1 MLLTAPSQER
11 TICIYII
18 AYTDHILQP
27 KNTGITNQWD
37 SAVAS
42 ILCQHWGGPKIIKYE
57 NLTRWL
63 RASNIPPIMHNCR
76 IHVNAILVMPKCNA
90 TVILR

>member
-1 MLLTAPSQER
+1 MQ
-11 TICIYII
+11 
-18 AYTDHILQP
+18 HIV
-27 KNTGITNQWD
+27 KTRNTNNITNKLIMRP
-37 SAVAS
+37 VAS